1 MTRAGDLFE
10 NAVTRERVL
19 VRVGGEDTSG
29 RYLAVDTWVGPHAI
43 ANEHVHPHVR
53 ERVTVLEG
61 WVRVRVDGV
70 ERDARPGEVV
80 DVPPGTVHDYW
91 NPGDEEAHVLVE
103 VWPAARFEEMMVTL
117 FGLAQEGRVS
127 ARGLPSL
134 LQLAVLAHEFDD
146 VVLFS
151 SPPRWVQRAV
161 IAVLAPVARLCG
173 VRATYAH
180 HGPLMRRH
188 AQDAEHA
195 TRRAA

>member
-1 MTRAGDLFE
+1 M
-10 NAVTRERVL
+10 
-19 VRVGGEDTSG
+19 
-29 RYLAVDTWVGPHAI
+29 
-43 ANEHVHPHVR
+43 
-53 ERVTVLEG
+53 
-61 WVRVRVDGV
+61 
-70 ERDARPGEVV
+70 
-80 DVPPGTVHDYW
+80 
-91 NPGDEEAHVLVE
+91 LVE

-134 LQLAVLAHEFDD
+134 LQLAVLAREFDD

-161 IAVLAPVARLCG
+161 IAVLAPVARLRG